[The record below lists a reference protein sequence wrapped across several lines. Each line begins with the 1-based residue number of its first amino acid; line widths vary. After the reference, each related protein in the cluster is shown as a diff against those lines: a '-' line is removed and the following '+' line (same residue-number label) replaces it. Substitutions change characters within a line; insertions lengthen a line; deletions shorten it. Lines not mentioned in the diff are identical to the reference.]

1 LSQSLL
7 HIDSAIFAS
16 IHDFDWAIRSLAMG
30 EYIGKKKSSKLGSG
44 MEFSQYRPYSQGD
57 DLRQLDWKMYAR
69 TDKFYIKQSEVET
82 NVDVTFMIDNSR
94 SMLYEESGLKKLDVA
109 KLLVGVLGFVGLENG
124 DWIGIADG
132 TTMKSGNDKRHWI
145 RFLNSLQ
152 KLETVASFTEPYIE
166 NRRSKEL
173 FVFVSDLYDVNDE
186 MLRFIKSLK
195 SSRNEVIVFHLLG
208 EKEASLDFN
217 GAIRARDL
225 ETNQVVQLNAK
236 SYAATYQKQLLEWK
250 SSLAHEFQ
258 MAGVDYQFASFN
270 TPVATI
276 INGFLNRRKQLL

>member
-7 HIDSAIFAS
+7 HIDSVIFAS

>member
-258 MAGVDYQFASFN
+258 MAGVDYQFANFN